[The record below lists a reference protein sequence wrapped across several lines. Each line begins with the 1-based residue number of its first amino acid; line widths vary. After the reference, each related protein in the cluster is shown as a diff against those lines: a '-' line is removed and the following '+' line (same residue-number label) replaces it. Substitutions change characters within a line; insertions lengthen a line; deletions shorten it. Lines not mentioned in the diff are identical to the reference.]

1 MFTVPENVHSYSAR
15 KGLQLRFTENV
26 HGVRKCTVSE
36 KGSEL
41 VLGNVHSARKCSRC
55 QKMFTVPE
63 MFTVSAG
70 KGLQLRFTVPEKVH
84 SVRNGSELVP
94 ENVHSAGKCS
104 QCQKIF
110 TVPERFT
117 VPENVHMQCLKMF
130 TVPEKVHSA
139 RKGS

>member
-41 VLGNVHSARKCSRC
+41 VPGNVHSARKCSRC
-55 QKMFTVPE
+55 QKRFTVPE

-84 SVRNGSELVP
+84 SVR
-94 ENVHSAGKCS
+94 KCS
-104 QCQKIF
+104 PCQK
-110 TVPERFT
+110 RFT
-117 VPENVHMQCLKMF
+117 VSEMDQ
-130 TVPEKVHSA
+130 S
-139 RKGS
+139 